1 MGKMTNKERV
11 LKYIEEE
18 GSITS
23 LDAFREL
30 GNTRLSASI
39 FCLREDG
46 YPIKSITEKQ
56 KNRWGED
63 TYFSRYYL
71 SGSDFEK
78 YMNDK
83 ELKKDDDRNR
93 QLDTRYY

>member
-1 MGKMTNKERV
+1 MKRMTNKERV
-11 LKYIEEE
+11 LEYMREE

-39 FCLREDG
+39 WDLIHRDG
-46 YPIKSITEKQ
+46 YDIRSITEKR

-71 SGSDFEK
+71 GGSDFEK
-78 YMNDK
+78 YIN
-83 ELKKDDDRNR
+83 EEVLEDDDRDR
-93 QLDTRYY
+93 